1 VSEQLS
7 ITGDLAII
15 PRLGPAQLEVL
26 VALRELG
33 RLDDDEAGAI
43 IHERRG
49 KHTRDVRCTY
59 CSQDGKHVLASLRGH
74 GLAKRKRGDGW
85 IDPNKSGPAMD
96 TSLSSGAAP
105 VGQNLRGGGARTL
118 STDEGRDEA
127 ERHGRV
133 SDALDDIGF

>member
-1 VSEQLS
+1 MSEQLT
-7 ITGDLAII
+7 ITGDVAIV

-85 IDPNKSGPAMD
+85 VDPQARARRLARLSAPA
-96 TSLSSGAAP
+96 
-105 VGQNLRGGGARTL
+105 
-118 STDEGRDEA
+118 
-127 ERHGRV
+127 
-133 SDALDDIGF
+133 SDPLDDIGF

>member
-26 VALRELG
+26 TALQELG

-43 IHERRG
+43 VHERRG
-49 KHTRDVRCTY
+49 KHGRDERCTY
-59 CSQDGKHVLASLRGH
+59 CAGDGRHVLASLRTH

-85 IDPNKSGPAMD
+85 VDPQARARRLARLSAPA
-96 TSLSSGAAP
+96 
-105 VGQNLRGGGARTL
+105 
-118 STDEGRDEA
+118 
-127 ERHGRV
+127 
-133 SDALDDIGF
+133 SDPLDDIGF